1 MTHDITSHAQ
11 TKTQPLTFDDFYRQ
25 QAEPLGRALAL
36 SLNNPELAEDALN
49 EAMARA
55 LQRWKRVSDFDNPA
69 GWVYRVAMNWALSW
83 LRRRRR
89 ERERPIVFGSPITEI
104 EPVDHELANALAA
117 LSLEH
122 RAVHRVQGNRRRAGC
137 RTGRIRVWAR
147 GGARGSER
155 AALWRHDVL
164 TTGSRTPRSCAARRS
179 ESIRHPRYPTIHSRT
194 RRPQVEQERVA
205 RLSRCRRRLVHRP
218 R

>member
-1 MTHDITSHAQ
+1 MDTAAISALDEANSCMTHDITSHAQ

-36 SLNNPELAEDALN
+36 SLNNPDLAEDALN

-89 ERERPIVFGSPITEI
+89 ERERPIVFGSPTTEI
-104 EPVDHELANALAA
+104 EPVDHELANAIAA

-122 RAVHRVQGNRRRAGC
+122 RAVVVCRYQLDWSTVQTATALDIAEGTVKSRLARALDAL
-137 RTGRIRVWAR
+137 RADL
-147 GGARGSER
+147 GA
-155 AALWRHDVL
+155 
-164 TTGSRTPRSCAARRS
+164 
-179 ESIRHPRYPTIHSRT
+179 
-194 RRPQVEQERVA
+194 QE
-205 RLSRCRRRLVHRP
+205 C
-218 R
+218 